1 MHVRTVD
8 CVYAGE
14 DAETMV
20 FSSLVFIFV
29 FLPIHLVVYF
39 FSPRSFR
46 NPWLLISSLAFYAW
60 GGPQYVPLIMFESL
74 ASWFFA
80 LRIQS
85 TEAMRTKRLLLAG
98 CCVVLLGLLAYFK
111 YMMFLLGNIQ
121 FFTGVPVEIPT
132 IILPIGISF
141 YTFQLI
147 SYVADVYHGRVSAQP
162 AYWKVLMY
170 ASLFHQCIAG
180 PIIRYETVEAEIDSR
195 HVTRKDVF
203 YGVRRFCVGLAKK
216 AILAN
221 SCAEVADTLLP
232 TGVGA
237 VFSEPTLGCWLGM
250 IFYMF
255 QIYFDFSAYSDMA
268 IGLGRMVGFHY
279 LENFNYPY
287 MATSIKDFWRRWHIS
302 LSSFFRDYVYIPLG
316 GSRCAEVL
324 IVRNYCIVW
333 FLTGLWH
340 GASWNYILWGI
351 FYLAFLMLERYV
363 IKDRIPRGLDH
374 VYACLVVLVGWVLF
388 RFEDMGELLSVLA
401 NMFLVGGVP
410 FTSMEVGTLFLQNVF
425 LIAFCVIAC
434 TNLGKVLRSALFR
447 LAKRSPALGVV
458 FGITEAIT
466 PPALLILSVIALAGA
481 TYNPFIYF
489 RF

>member
-1 MHVRTVD
+1 
-8 CVYAGE
+8 
-14 DAETMV
+14 MV
-20 FSSLVFIFV
+20 FSSLVFLFA
-29 FLPIHLVVYF
+29 FLSIHLVVYF
-39 FSPRSFR
+39 FAPKHFR

-60 GGPQYVPLIMFESL
+60 GGPQYLPLIMFESL

-85 TEAMRTKRLLLAG
+85 SQSASRKRANLVA

-121 FFTGVPVEIPT
+121 FLTGVPAEIPT

-147 SYVADVYHGRVSAQP
+147 SYVADVYRGEVTAQP

-180 PIIRYETVEAEIDSR
+180 PIIRYETVQSEIDNR
-195 HVTRKDVF
+195 RVTRKDVF

-232 TGVGA
+232 TGMGA

-316 GSRCAEVL
+316 GSRCDEVL
-324 IVRNYCIVW
+324 VVRNYCVVW

-340 GASWNYILWGI
+340 GASWNYIFWGL
-351 FYLAFLMLERYV
+351 FYLGFLMLERYV
-363 IKDRIPRGLDH
+363 IKGRIPRGLDH

-410 FTSMEVGTLFLQNVF
+410 LTSMEVGTLFLQNVF
-425 LIAFCVIAC
+425 LLAFCIVAC
-434 TNLGKVLRSALFR
+434 TNLGKVLRGKLFKM
-447 LAKRSPALGVV
+447 AKRNTVAGVV
-458 FGITEAIT
+458 FGVTEAIT
-466 PPALLILSVIALAGA
+466 PVVLLLLSVVSLAGA

-489 RF
+489 QF